1 MCAFQWTAT
10 IFSATGETLHKHKFA
25 FNASLLRFVKRTLER
40 IPCFVVFFF
49 CVFCKPAVLFRSR
62 RCCCFCCCMFSNYG
76 GGLVLPSDSICTNTN
91 TNKRNLRRVMQY
103 DQWRSKLTPPTPV
116 QLRGIRTPRRESQL
130 IQSQAD

>member
-49 CVFCKPAVLFRSR
+49 AFFASLRYYFAVDADVVFVVV
-62 RCCCFCCCMFSNYG
+62 CFQ
-76 GGLVLPSDSICTNTN
+76 IT
-91 TNKRNLRRVMQY
+91 
-103 DQWRSKLTPPTPV
+103 
-116 QLRGIRTPRRESQL
+116 
-130 IQSQAD
+130 AAA